1 LWAERTASW
10 RSSVLRLVTVQKP
23 LAQLV
28 DKLRGAYGES
38 LVAVVLYG
46 SAVSEERHSK
56 FSDFNVL
63 CVLAAVTP
71 RELSAGEEVFHWWRG
86 LGNPS
91 PLLLTEPEM
100 SSSAESF
107 PIEFLDI
114 QQQHRLLHGKDV
126 ISGLAIG
133 RSFYRAQVEHDLRAK
148 VLRLRQKAAGILSD
162 PGLLRRLLAD
172 SVSTFCV
179 LLRHALALHGVEVTA
194 RKREIVERAAEHF
207 ALDSRPFLQL
217 LDLRE
222 ERCAPR
228 DVDPWSLLAPYL
240 DALGKAID
248 AVARLPK

>member
-1 LWAERTASW
+1 M
-10 RSSVLRLVTVQKP
+10 TVEKP

-71 RELSAGEEVFHWWRG
+71 RELSAGGEIFHWWRG

-126 ISGLAIG
+126 VSGLAIG

-179 LLRHALALHGVEVTA
+179 LLRHALALHGVGVTA

>member
-1 LWAERTASW
+1 ME
-10 RSSVLRLVTVQKP
+10 KP

-28 DKLRGAYGES
+28 DKLRRAYGER

-63 CVLAAVTP
+63 CVLDTVTP

-91 PLLLTEPEM
+91 PLLFTEPEM
-100 SSSAESF
+100 SASAESF

-126 ISGLAIG
+126 ISGLVIG
-133 RSFYRAQVEHDLRAK
+133 RAFYRAQVEHELRAK
-148 VLRLRQKAAGILSD
+148 VLRLRQKASGVLSD
-162 PGLLRRLLAD
+162 PGLLRRLMAD

-179 LLRHALALHGVEVTA
+179 LLRHALALDGVEVAA

-207 ALDSRPFLQL
+207 AIEARPFQQL

-222 ERCAPR
+222 ERCSPR
-228 DVDPWSLLAPYL
+228 DVDPWGLLAPYL

-248 AVARLPK
+248 AVSRLPK

>member
-1 LWAERTASW
+1 MAAGLPAIGNVE
-10 RSSVLRLVTVQKP
+10 KP
-23 LAQLV
+23 LSQLV
-28 DKLRGAYGES
+28 EKLQRAYGES
-38 LVAVVLYG
+38 LVSVVLYG

-63 CVLAAVTP
+63 CLLTAVTP
-71 RELSAGEEVFHWWRG
+71 RELNAGEDVFHWWRG

-100 SSSAESF
+100 VSSAESF

-114 QQQHRLLHGKDV
+114 QQQHSLLFGKDV
-126 ISGLAIG
+126 ISELVIG
-133 RSFYRAQVEHDLRAK
+133 RSFYRAQVEHELRAK
-148 VLRLRQKAAGILSD
+148 LMRLRQKAAGIVSD
-162 PGLLRRLLAD
+162 PRLLRRLLAD

-179 LLRHALALHGVEVTA
+179 LLRHLLALDGVKVGTK
-194 RKREIVERAAEHF
+194 KREIVERAAEHF
-207 ALDSRPFLQL
+207 ALDSRPFLKL

-222 ERCAPR
+222 ELCAPR

-248 AVARLPK
+248 AVARLPR

>member
-1 LWAERTASW
+1 ME
-10 RSSVLRLVTVQKP
+10 KP
-23 LAQLV
+23 LSQLV
-28 DKLRGAYGES
+28 DKLRRAYGES

-46 SAVSEERHSK
+46 SAVSEERHAK

-63 CVLAAVTP
+63 CVLTAVTT

-91 PLLLTEPEM
+91 PLLLTEAEI

-114 QQQHRLLHGKDV
+114 QQNHRLLHGKDV
-126 ISGLAIG
+126 IPGLVIG
-133 RSFYRAQVEHDLRAK
+133 RSFYRAQVEHELRAK
-148 VLRLRQKAAGILSD
+148 MLRLRQKASGLLSD
-162 PGLLRRLLAD
+162 PGLLRRLMAD

-179 LLRHALALHGVEVTA
+179 LLRHALALHGVEVGP

-207 ALDSRPFLQL
+207 ALDSGPFLKL

-228 DVDPWSLLAPYL
+228 DVDPWSLLSPYL
-240 DALGKAID
+240 NALAKATD
-248 AVARLPK
+248 SVARLPKS

>member
-1 LWAERTASW
+1 MAA
-10 RSSVLRLVTVQKP
+10 RLPAIGNVEKP
-23 LAQLV
+23 LSQLV
-28 DKLRGAYGES
+28 EKLRRAYGES

-63 CVLAAVTP
+63 CVLTAVTP
-71 RELSAGEEVFHWWRG
+71 RELNAGEEVFHWWRG

-100 SSSAESF
+100 ASSAESF
-107 PIEFLDI
+107 PVEFLDI
-114 QQQHRLLHGKDV
+114 QQQHRVLFGTDV
-126 ISGLAIG
+126 ISGLVIG
-133 RSFYRAQVEHDLRAK
+133 RSFYRVQVEHELRAK
-148 VLRLRQKAAGILSD
+148 VIRLRQKAAGLLSD
-162 PGLLRRLLAD
+162 PRLLRRLLAD

-179 LLRHALALHGVEVTA
+179 LLRHALALHGVENATK
-194 RKREIVERAAEHF
+194 KREIVERAAEYF
-207 ALDSRPFLQL
+207 AMDPRPFLTL

-228 DVDPWSLLAPYL
+228 EVDPWSLLAPYL

>member
-1 LWAERTASW
+1 
-10 RSSVLRLVTVQKP
+10 VDKP

-28 DKLRGAYGES
+28 ERLRRAYGES

-46 SAVSEERHSK
+46 SAVTEERHSK
-56 FSDFNVL
+56 FSDYNVL
-63 CVLAAVTP
+63 CVLSAVTP

-91 PLLLTEPEM
+91 PLLLTETEM
-100 SSSAESF
+100 SSSAECF

-114 QQQHRLLHGKDV
+114 QQQHRLLHGREV
-126 ISGLAIG
+126 MSGLAIG

-148 VLRLRQKAAGILSD
+148 VLRLRQKASGLLSD

-179 LLRHALALHGVEVTA
+179 LLRHALALDGVQVAA
-194 RKREIVERAAEHF
+194 RKREIVERAAERF
-207 ALDSRPFLQL
+207 AFDSQPFLKL

-228 DVDPWSLLAPYL
+228 DVDPWVLLAPYL
-240 DALGKAID
+240 DALGKAIE
-248 AVARLPK
+248 AVARLPKESS

>member
-1 LWAERTASW
+1 
-10 RSSVLRLVTVQKP
+10 LVTVEKP
-23 LAQLV
+23 LSQLV
-28 DKLRGAYGES
+28 DKLQRAYGES

-46 SAVSEERHSK
+46 SAASEERHSK

-63 CVLAAVTP
+63 CVLTAVTP
-71 RELSAGEEVFHWWRG
+71 RELSAGEELFHWWRG

-91 PLLLTEPEM
+91 PLLLTEPEL

-114 QQQHRLLHGKDV
+114 QQQHRLLHGKDL
-126 ISGLAIG
+126 ISGLLVG
-133 RSFYRAQVEHDLRAK
+133 RTYYRAQVEHDLRAK
-148 VLRLRQKAAGILSD
+148 VLRLRQKAAGALSD
-162 PGLLRRLLAD
+162 PPLLRRLLAD

-179 LLRHALALHGVEVTA
+179 LFRHALALHGVEVAA

-240 DALGKAID
+240 GALGKAID